1 MKFFHLSDLHLGKRL
16 HECSLLEDQK
26 HILQQVLT
34 LAQQHQP
41 AAVIIAGDL
50 YDKPVPPAE
59 AVHLCDEFLTR
70 LSAMGCTVLL
80 TSGNHDSAERVA
92 FGAQLLQKGGVYIS
106 PPYDQQP
113 VSVTLQDEQGE
124 VDFWLLP
131 FLKPAPVRHVWAEQ
145 GTAEDYESYNSAVRF
160 AVNQLPRRAGVRSVL
175 AAHQFV
181 TGASRCDSEEVS
193 VGGVD
198 NVEVSAFAGF
208 DYVALGHIHSPQ
220 SVGRPTVRYCGSPL
234 AYSFSEAGQQKSV
247 TMVELTA
254 EETIVHTLPLAPL
267 RAVRRLRGSFLQLT
281 DPALAA
287 EDYLYITLTDED
299 EVPQALGRLRGVY
312 PNLLCLDYDNRRTR
326 AVQQVAAAELAAPK
340 TPLQHFMDLYEQ
352 QNNQPMTARQAEFCA
367 GLIESI
373 WEKEAGQ

>member
-1 MKFFHLSDLHLGKRL
+1 M
-16 HECSLLEDQK
+16 
-26 HILQQVLT
+26 
-34 LAQQHQP
+34 
-41 AAVIIAGDL
+41 
-50 YDKPVPPAE
+50 
-59 AVHLCDEFLTR
+59 
-70 LSAMGCTVLL
+70 
-80 TSGNHDSAERVA
+80 
-92 FGAQLLQKGGVYIS
+92 
-106 PPYDQQP
+106 
-113 VSVTLQDEQGE
+113 
-124 VDFWLLP
+124 
-131 FLKPAPVRHVWAEQ
+131 
-145 GTAEDYESYNSAVRF
+145 
-160 AVNQLPRRAGVRSVL
+160 
-175 AAHQFV
+175 
-181 TGASRCDSEEVS
+181 
-193 VGGVD
+193 
-198 NVEVSAFAGF
+198 
-208 DYVALGHIHSPQ
+208 
-220 SVGRPTVRYCGSPL
+220 RYCGSPL